1 LERSCSRETWL
12 RIDDIF
18 DGSEDLRISGSKK
31 VVGCFRRSLLRV
43 RTDAMVVGRENFLME
58 DEYLVLARKVESWCK
73 PGQTWLDLE

>member
-12 RIDDIF
+12 RIDDIV
-18 DGSEDLRISGSKK
+18 DGSEDLRISGSKT

-43 RTDAMVVGRENFLME
+43 LIDAMVDSLME
-58 DEYLVLARKVESWCK
+58 DEYLVLARKVESWCR